1 MDANVNHNS
10 WFLRMGEQALR
21 VFAMG
26 LVLTG
31 QMLPA
36 GAASAQDDPPSPSFA
51 SPPAKPASGLTPVAI
66 ESPMEEEEAVAP
78 QEVEENTADPHP
90 GEAAEEA
97 LPPAAAPEKTPAA
110 EEALAAE
117 EAPVEVPV
125 AEETPAAEPTPVA
138 EEAVTPA
145 ETHPEPAAPES
156 SAAETEPAPNVTSEE
171 APAPTLPAVQASE
184 ATAPPAAAVDSTD
197 PTKYQ
202 IGEWTMTILPG
213 PVPSKVVHEYRAPVG
228 CEGAPM
234 NQNNVSVPVNVTVNN
249 TGSQSWP
256 WASPWSTPWSNV
268 NYWNSPT
275 AAYLFQHPQPYW
287 QLRQDFYHLR
297 PFIRGL

>member
-1 MDANVNHNS
+1 MDASVNHSS
-10 WFLRMGEQALR
+10 WFLRMSEQALR

-51 SPPAKPASGLTPVAI
+51 APPARPVSGLTPVAV
-66 ESPMEEEEAVAP
+66 ESPMKEEEAVAP
-78 QEVEENTADPHP
+78 QEVEENTVAPQP

-97 LPPAAAPEKTPAA
+97 MPPAAASEETPVTEETPAA
-110 EEALAAE
+110 D

-125 AEETPAAEPTPVA
+125 AEEAPAAEPTPAVD
-138 EEAVTPA
+138 EAATPT
-145 ETHPEPAAPES
+145 ETDPEPAAPEP
-156 SAAETEPAPNVTSEE
+156 SAVEAEPAPHATTEE
-171 APAPTLPAVQASE
+171 APAPTLPAVQAGE
-184 ATAPPAAAVDSTD
+184 VAAPAAVDSTD

-213 PVPSKVVHEYRAPVG
+213 PVPPKAIHEYRAPVG

-249 TGSQSWP
+249 TGSQGWP
-256 WASPWSTPWSNV
+256 WASPWSTPWANA